1 MLGIWGIYTL
11 WHQTADMQPFP
22 QASQAPYLG
31 RTGIGP
37 ALSLRD
43 LGWGIPSVSL
53 THVWP
58 VGSGGSFEL
67 GQLVSS
73 QPIYDHQALG
83 AWIVKLVSGVGTSSP
98 IHPQGLGSIP
108 AAPFRGERGGG
119 NSLRP
124 WDQDPGWDL

>member
-11 WHQTADMQPFP
+11 WHQTADMQPPP

-31 RTGIGP
+31 RTAIGP
-37 ALSLRD
+37 ALFLRD

-53 THVWP
+53 THVW
-58 VGSGGSFEL
+58 SGGTFEL
-67 GQLVSS
+67 GQLVSL

-98 IHPQGLGSIP
+98 TIP
-108 AAPFRGERGGG
+108 KA
-119 NSLRP
+119 
-124 WDQDPGWDL
+124 WDLFLQPHSGKRGVGGTV